1 MNDDR
6 SSIARVGEISDSE
19 SARAR
24 WYDRLLTRVGLKSR
38 DSIRDDLEEALAEIG
53 EENFSPQERAML
65 KNVLGFHRI
74 RVDDVMVPR
83 VDIVSVPFEA
93 TLGELLELFRTAGHS
108 RLPVFGE
115 TLDDPKGMV
124 HIRDFLDYIAARAEA
139 GRPSSPERPGEKP
152 PSLGE
157 VDLSVTLSTA
167 RILRPVLFAPPS
179 MPAVDLLVRMQATR
193 THMALVIDEY
203 GGTDG
208 LVSIEDL
215 VEMVVGDIE
224 DEHDVASGRMIL
236 REGDTFV
243 ADARASL
250 EEVSEALGV
259 DLAIGELAE
268 EVDTVGGLIVTLAG
282 RVPSRSELI
291 AGPNQL
297 EFEVLDADPR
307 RVKRL
312 RIHRRPGGAAPPRAV
327 PRPEAPA
334 KALAPA
340 PATRSPAPPPETQGS
355 RRAASRHD
363 DGGAAGTHG
372 RERPPGMKALASRV
386 ILASGWQRA
395 LIGFAAGTA
404 GALAMP
410 PFGILPALAVSL
422 TVAVWL
428 VDGAAAGGRFGAAST
443 LISAGVAGWWWG
455 FGYFVAGLWWLGA
468 AFLVEAD
475 QFAWALPFGVLG
487 LPARARGLF
496 RPGFCAFASL
506 VVPRRR
512 AALRFR
518 LRPDGRRMAAR
529 HSLHRLPVEHARHGA
544 RPEPLADAGGL
555 GDRALRPDDPRHP
568 DLRGAGDAR
577 DRRCRIA
584 PLGGAW
590 PRRFGACAP
599 RRVRSL
605 ARARAPRRRPSPG

>member
-1 MNDDR
+1 
-6 SSIARVGEISDSE
+6 
-19 SARAR
+19 
-24 WYDRLLTRVGLKSR
+24 
-38 DSIRDDLEEALAEIG
+38 
-53 EENFSPQERAML
+53 
-65 KNVLGFHRI
+65 
-74 RVDDVMVPR
+74 
-83 VDIVSVPFEA
+83 
-93 TLGELLELFRTAGHS
+93 
-108 RLPVFGE
+108 
-115 TLDDPKGMV
+115 MV

-139 GRPSSPERPGEKP
+139 GRPSSPQRPGEKP

-327 PRPEAPA
+327 PRPEA

-340 PATRSPAPPPETQGS
+340 LASTPAPPET
-355 RRAASRHD
+355 RAQD
-363 DGGAAGTHG
+363 V
-372 RERPPGMKALASRV
+372 PPLV
-386 ILASGWQRA
+386 TTTYWPSGVKSGE
-395 LIGFAAGTA
+395 I
-404 GALAMP
+404 
-410 PFGILPALAVSL
+410 
-422 TVAVWL
+422 
-428 VDGAAAGGRFGAAST
+428 
-443 LISAGVAGWWWG
+443 
-455 FGYFVAGLWWLGA
+455 
-468 AFLVEAD
+468 
-475 QFAWALPFGVLG
+475 
-487 LPARARGLF
+487 
-496 RPGFCAFASL
+496 
-506 VVPRRR
+506 
-512 AALRFR
+512 
-518 LRPDGRRMAAR
+518 
-529 HSLHRLPVEHARHGA
+529 
-544 RPEPLADAGGL
+544 
-555 GDRALRPDDPRHP
+555 
-568 DLRGAGDAR
+568 
-577 DRRCRIA
+577 
-584 PLGGAW
+584 
-590 PRRFGACAP
+590 
-599 RRVRSL
+599 
-605 ARARAPRRRPSPG
+605 